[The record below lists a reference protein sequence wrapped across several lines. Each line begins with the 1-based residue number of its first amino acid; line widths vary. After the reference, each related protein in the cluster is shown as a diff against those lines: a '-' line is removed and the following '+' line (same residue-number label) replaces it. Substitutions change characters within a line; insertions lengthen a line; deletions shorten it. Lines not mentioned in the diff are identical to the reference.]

1 MSEQAAG
8 VNVVGFF
15 RPSSASWERW
25 YVSDAVVIHH
35 HQGVTDRRFLTRR
48 TLWHWRSIARFVR
61 KHPERLRAL

>member
-1 MSEQAAG
+1 
-8 VNVVGFF
+8 
-15 RPSSASWERW
+15 
-25 YVSDAVVIHH
+25 VSDAVVIHH